1 MRFRLSVGMKEIPE
15 ITLEKFR
22 GSVKL
27 GESVCY
33 TVYACIV

>member
-1 MRFRLSVGMKEIPE
+1 MRFRLSVGMKIPE
-15 ITLEKFR
+15 ITQEKFR